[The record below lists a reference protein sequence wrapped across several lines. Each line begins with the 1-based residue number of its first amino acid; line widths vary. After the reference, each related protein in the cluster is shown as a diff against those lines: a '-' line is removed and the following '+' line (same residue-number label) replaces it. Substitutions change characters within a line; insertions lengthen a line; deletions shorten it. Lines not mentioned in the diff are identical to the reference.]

1 MATKFT
7 NTNNISAPSDSL
19 SANTLESYDR
29 NLLRRAVEMF
39 VISKYTAKKTQ
50 PKYEGKSAVFS
61 VYDQIPDTAF
71 NTAVLA
77 DGITPTAVDLTK
89 TSVKADIVN
98 RGAYVELTDE
108 VSLFHE
114 DGARLIKESTD
125 NLGSG
130 AGMAI
135 EKTLF
140 AEAIAGAGID
150 QVTTPAVDT
159 QTGIEACL
167 LTLRNN
173 LGAKFTSILDGSKN
187 TDTKT
192 IREAYIGFVHPNDVG
207 NLEAMT
213 GWVGVEKYASQDEMK
228 GEVGAFKT
236 SRWIETTL
244 ATEGTLVILAEE
256 GLGEVSVRG
265 KKKIQTIVNGLG
277 SAGSSDPLSQ
287 RQSVGAKFAFAA
299 KVLQAKWV
307 AKAAVV

>member
-1 MATKFT
+1 MTKFT
-7 NTNNISAPSDSL
+7 NTNNVSAPADSL
-19 SANTLESYDR
+19 SANTLELYNR
-29 NLLRRAVEMF
+29 NLLTRAVEEF

-50 PKYEGKSAVFS
+50 AKFNGKTAVFS

-77 DGITPTAVDLTK
+77 DGVTPAAVDLTK
-89 TSVKADIVN
+89 TSVTADIVN
-98 RGAYVELTDE
+98 RGAFVELTDE
-108 VSLFHE
+108 VSLYHE

-140 AEAIAGAGID
+140 AEAISGAGID
-150 QVTTPAVDT
+150 QVTTPAADT
-159 QTGIEACL
+159 GAGITSCL
-167 LTLRNN
+167 LALRNN
-173 LGAKFTSILDGSKN
+173 LGSKFTSIKTGSRN

-192 IREAYIGFVHPNDVG
+192 IREAYIGFVHPNDVA

-213 GWVGVEKYASQDEMK
+213 GWVGVEKYAGQEELK
-228 GEVGAFKT
+228 GEVGSFKT
-236 SRWIETTL
+236 SRWIESTL

-256 GLGEVSVRG
+256 GLGEVSVSG
-265 KKKIQTIVNGLG
+265 KGKIQTIVNGLG
-277 SAGSSDPLSQ
+277 SAGSADPLSQ
-287 RQSVGAKFAFAA
+287 RQSVGAKFAMGA

-307 AKAAVV
+307 GKAAIV